1 MTLKYFTTI
10 IIGIFFCFCLLGKQA
25 NQFSSEFVDGPSIHE
40 VVPESSSHDNAL
52 DANCDLD
59 IACLVFFFIFGYL
72 ANCYCSTLFSAFS
85 LRPQA
90 ASIVLIDLAH
100 QFSAS

>member
-52 DANCDLD
+52 DANDDVILTL
-59 IACLVFFFIFGYL
+59 LVSF
-72 ANCYCSTLFSAFS
+72 FS
-85 LRPQA
+85 LSLAILPIAIVRLYSQPLVCAPKRPP
-90 ASIVLIDLAH
+90 S
-100 QFSAS
+100 F